1 MVAILSPTAEYST
14 FITAMHQMTADY
26 TEKLDWPT
34 LQAGSTLIWY
44 FHAQLPSSLSAK
56 GLQMP
61 LTTKITS
68 SLRRE
73 QLQAITSTFVH
84 KEAQST
90 YPNRV
95 RLLSTATQQSTQG

>member
-1 MVAILSPTAEYST
+1 MVAILSPTAEYFT
-14 FITAMHQMTADY
+14 FITQIFQTTADY
-26 TEKLDWPT
+26 TEKSDLLT

-44 FHAQLPSSLSAK
+44 FHAQLPSSPSAK

-68 SLRRE
+68 SLPLE
-73 QLQAITSTFVH
+73 QRQAITYTFVH

-95 RLLSTATQQSTQG
+95 RLLSTVTQQSTQG